1 MKIEISDTQ
10 KVKKIIIEFDDETI
24 ENSSDEVIEISPKP
38 SKSEKHSKPSKSEK
52 PEKVSNVENIEENQ
66 SDFIDFSN
74 SSDMKVSKEVI
85 QKPDIKDIDN
95 REPKVSSTMQ
105 NLNI

>member
-38 SKSEKHSKPSKSEK
+38 SKTSKPEKHEKPSKISK
-52 PEKVSNVENIEENQ
+52 SENIEENQ

-74 SSDMKVSKEVI
+74 SSDMKVSKEVL
-85 QKPDIKDIDN
+85 QKPEIKNIEN